1 MKLGRILWPDVSFY
15 SIFLPQS
22 VQQHWKTRFTNYRL
36 LSQIYV
42 RYCKRWILQLQR
54 VRPLSEG
61 DLRQRR
67 SIEER
72 HFLLDSIAQ
81 SQMHQQEQ
89 SDEDRATH
97 HRLYETIR
105 WRTRDI
111 IDRQTDSFTKCK
123 WINVSF
129 LFFDRGFWVDV
140 QRFWHFSFSTK
151 TSSISSPFFSPLTFC
166 FSRFHF
172 LHSSSSFHIHIQYSA
187 FSFQHLAMHSLH
199 FWCVWL
205 SSSVFMQMPF
215 SFPLSFSTRQTIHS
229 HTLTHSDTLILAP
242 MTTSSFSCFSLF
254 AFRIQLSLVVISRT
268 RCTFNP
274 SPNPSHC
281 LFWPPRLMVT
291 CPTSHYFPAASAAV
305 LHRRWAASPSSSSS
319 IQTLTRFLV
328 SFHFIFFSLR
338 GLSFLFLWRLT

>member
-1 MKLGRILWPDVSFY
+1 MSF
-15 SIFLPQS
+15 
-22 VQQHWKTRFTNYRL
+22 
-36 LSQIYV
+36 
-42 RYCKRWILQLQR
+42 
-54 VRPLSEG
+54 
-61 DLRQRR
+61 
-67 SIEER
+67 
-72 HFLLDSIAQ
+72 
-81 SQMHQQEQ
+81 
-89 SDEDRATH
+89 
-97 HRLYETIR
+97 
-105 WRTRDI
+105 
-111 IDRQTDSFTKCK
+111 
-123 WINVSF
+123 
-129 LFFDRGFWVDV
+129 
-140 QRFWHFSFSTK
+140 
-151 TSSISSPFFSPLTFC
+151 PFFSPFTFC

-172 LHSSSSFHIHIQYSA
+172 LHSSSSFPYSHSV

-229 HTLTHSDTLILAP
+229 LMHSGTLILAA

-305 LHRRWAASPSSSSS
+305 LHRRWAASPSSS